1 MRLIEAVAGKEEAG
15 EGAESLLMA
24 RISMLLATLIA
35 LLAPFAAAQENETE
49 ADPPDQIDVDMDVTD
64 DRGGGAEESTLA
76 GLSTTVVIILIVL
89 AVLVVALI
97 VAMASRP

>member
-1 MRLIEAVAGKEEAG
+1 MQK
-15 EGAESLLMA
+15 
-24 RISMLLATLIA
+24 LIA
-35 LLAPFAAAQENETE
+35 LLSLLSIVALPFAAAQDAGDGEDKDVNVD
-49 ADPPDQIDVDMDVTD
+49 APDVDMNVD
-64 DRGGGAEESTLA
+64 DNDAAESTFA